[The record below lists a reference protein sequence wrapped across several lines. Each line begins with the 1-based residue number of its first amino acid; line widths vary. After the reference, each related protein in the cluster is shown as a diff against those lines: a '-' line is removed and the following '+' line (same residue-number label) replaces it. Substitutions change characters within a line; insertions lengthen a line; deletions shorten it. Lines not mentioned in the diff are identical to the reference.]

1 MLVEAAVETIDSA
14 RRAVAEGAGRLEL
27 CADLP
32 RQGVTP
38 SAGFIRTVRAMLEVP
53 LHVLVRPRPGS
64 FAYSPDELALMLAD
78 IAECRR
84 AGVDGVVIGALTP
97 ERTIDREQ
105 TARLL
110 AAARPLAVT
119 FHRAVDLVPD
129 PAAAVT
135 TLVELGVERVL
146 TSGGGRTAADGCRDL
161 ARLQQAFGGVITL
174 MAGGGIRG
182 ANAQSIISATGV
194 RELHVGVPAD
204 AETGRVRAVVAALR
218 GMPSA
223 AGHRAETP

>member
-1 MLVEAAVETIDSA
+1 MLVEAAVETLDAA

-32 RQGVTP
+32 REGVTP
-38 SAGFIRTVRAMLEVP
+38 SAGFIRTVRTQVELP
-53 LHVLVRPRPGS
+53 LHVLVRPRPGD
-64 FAYSPDELALMLAD
+64 FVYSADELAVMLAD

-97 ERTIDREQ
+97 GRTIDREQ

-110 AAARPLAVT
+110 RAARPLAVT
-119 FHRAVDLVPD
+119 FHRAIDLVPD

-135 TLVELGVERVL
+135 TLVELGIERAL
-146 TSGGGRTAADGCRDL
+146 TSGGGRTAVDGTPTL

-174 MAGGGIRG
+174 MAGGGVRG
-182 ANAQSIISATGV
+182 GNARTIVATSGV
-194 RELHVGVPAD
+194 PEVHVGVPAD
-204 AETGRVRAVVAALR
+204 AEAGRVGAVVAALHDL
-218 GMPSA
+218 PS
-223 AGHRAETP
+223 GRRRPETP